1 MGVFFFKKK
10 KENMSVIA
18 GHHVPRSNDQ
28 RQYDT
33 PSVPI
38 NIAPDSEG
46 HIHEMS
52 RLKDYEVI
60 EKLGQGTFGVVQK
73 AKSKKDGLLVAIK
86 QLINHSAKEGFPI
99 TAMREITILKQLNH
113 QNILTIQDMIFEEPK
128 MSNRTDII
136 TMRGSFYTV
145 TPYMSSDLVGLLE
158 NPKIKLELGQIKC
171 IMQQLLKGI
180 QYVHN
185 QKFLHRDIKAA
196 NILIGHDGVLKI
208 ADFGLARIYHG
219 NVPRLGMG
227 PGGGEKAYTGL
238 VVTRWY
244 RPPEILLG
252 ERKYTTAVDLWGIGC
267 VFAELFTGKP
277 ILVGKSDSH
286 QAQIVFELV
295 GSPLTWTDAAK
306 LPNKNEYSCGL
317 ACKRSLEA
325 KFASI
330 MPTEAIDLLS
340 GLLTLD
346 PFKRLN
352 ALDALNHKFFS
363 TDPLPLL
370 PTQMPKFEES
380 HEIDKERFKK
390 LKDKEQ
396 AVSELKPPT
405 EIRYDNHSESRYN
418 ADHSTFGGGVGG
430 KETSFSSGKSDY
442 IDHYEPR
449 ARRDHYEPRI
459 RNDNK
464 DSNDVRGEFELA
476 TRQEQRRRDIQNR
489 LDAGGMDTYIPK
501 TTTAKL
507 REHSGTESLLKK
519 YDNYQPINV
528 SKGSKSPSPSKLLS
542 ISQSKADLIS
552 KPSAPKVA
560 SRESSL
566 ERKQVSNGIRTTTDV
581 EPPRARARGP
591 TDMFGRPLTSNST
604 QAQPTRNKSVE
615 RPKDLEKPTNGV
627 TEDRNKKPVL
637 EEKKEVVKPNL
648 AIPKIKKSSSLVL
661 LLSRSSTTPVIS
673 NPSKVTKR
681 AASSVTPPVL
691 PKKPKISKTSS
702 ESEVSDLEEDSDFTG
717 ENATVFERF
726 MALEQLQKSPVY
738 KRIINEKMRFEKL
751 SGGHKSM

>member
-1 MGVFFFKKK
+1 
-10 KENMSVIA
+10 MSVIA
-18 GHHVPRSNDQ
+18 SHHVARSNDQ

-73 AKSKKDGLLVAIK
+73 ARSKKDGLLVAIK

-113 QNILTIQDMIFEEPK
+113 QNILSIQDMIFEEPK
-128 MSNRTDII
+128 MNNRADII
-136 TMRGSFYTV
+136 TTRGSFYTV

-158 NPKIKLELGQIKC
+158 NPKIKLELGQVKC
-171 IMQQLLKGI
+171 IMQQLLTGI

-196 NILIGHDGVLKI
+196 NILIGQDGVLKI
-208 ADFGLARIYHG
+208 ADFGLARVYHG

-346 PFKRLN
+346 PYKRLN
-352 ALDALNHKFFS
+352 ALDALNHRFFS

-370 PTQMPKFEES
+370 PTEMPKFEES

-418 ADHSTFGGGVGG
+418 ADHSIFGSGAGGAGG
-430 KETSFSSGKSDY
+430 KETSFSTGKTDY
-442 IDHYEPR
+442 NDHYELR
-449 ARRDHYEPRI
+449 ARKDYYELRI

-464 DSNDVRGEFELA
+464 DSYDAWGEFEPT
-476 TRQEQRRRDIQNR
+476 TRQEQRRRDAHNR
-489 LDAGGMDTYIPK
+489 IDTGGMDTYISK

-507 REHSGTESLLKK
+507 REHIGTESLLKK
-519 YDNYQPINV
+519 YENYQPINV
-528 SKGSKSPSPSKLLS
+528 SKESKPSSPSKLQF
-542 ISQSKADLIS
+542 ISQSKADFTS
-552 KPSAPKVA
+552 KTAVQKFA
-560 SRESSL
+560 SRENSL
-566 ERKQVSNGIRTTTDV
+566 ERKPGLNGVRSTADV

-591 TDMFGRPLTSNST
+591 TDIFGRPMGPSST
-604 QAQPTRNKSVE
+604 QVQQTRNKSLE
-615 RPKDLEKPTNGV
+615 RQKDPMKPANGLND
-627 TEDRNKKPVL
+627 DRSKKPPL
-637 EEKKEVVKPNL
+637 EEKKEVVKPSL

-661 LLSRSSTTPVIS
+661 LLSKSVTAPAAS
-673 NPSKVTKR
+673 NPLKVTKR
-681 AASSVTPPVL
+681 LASSLTPPAPL
-691 PKKPKISKTSS
+691 KKPKISKTSL
-702 ESEVSDLEEDSDFTG
+702 ESDVSDVEDDSNFTG
-717 ENATVFERF
+717 ENAIVFERF
-726 MALEQLQKSPVY
+726 MAFEQLQRLPVY
-738 KRIINEKMRFEKL
+738 KRIVNEKMKFKKL
-751 SGGHKSM
+751 SESHKSM